1 MDKNQSLSL
10 KYWGK
15 ITLFALIYFGC
26 AQLGFLIPFAGGQI
40 ATLIWPATAVAL
52 AILLL
57 YNINL
62 WPGVTLGAILV
73 AVSNHHSLPLLL
85 GIVVTHTAEILGS
98 AWLIRRAVI
107 HFDHTLKRLSDVRT
121 FVLIGAVLGPA
132 IGATLGV
139 ISFAIS
145 PEGANKSL
153 LNLWWQWW
161 AGHAM
166 STLIITPAFLT
177 WFAYDPIRR
186 DKRQF
191 VDVIAV
197 YGAFILVAFLV
208 FFRLPFSTNTLPLGH
223 VVFPFL
229 LWLAF
234 RFTPRE
240 VAGASLIV
248 TIMAMIGTVHGTGP
262 FSRPNMATNLVLLLT
277 FVVSVMLTTLILSSI
292 MTERRRA
299 QRLLQEKNNM
309 LELRVAERTADLS
322 QANLLLQQEN
332 EERKQIEKELAQAR
346 DQAMEAL
353 RLKTQILANVSHDA
367 RTPLNIIILYTEI
380 LQTGK
385 HGELSAKQVQILE
398 TVLVSARELL
408 HFINNLLDE
417 AQLQTQKA
425 AAKLVNLDIQ
435 QWLAERAKVLIPLAD
450 QKGLQLNLE
459 VDTNMPAIV
468 TADPEGLIQVFNNLV
483 DNAIKFTSAGTV
495 AVKIFKMNEE
505 NWAIGVTDTGPGIPK
520 EAYDTVF
527 EAFWQVDGSSTREVN
542 RGVGLGLSIVKQR
555 LSLLG
560 GSIDLYSEPGQGS
573 TFTAVIP
580 FTREKTLIPSG

>member
-1 MDKNQSLSL
+1 
-10 KYWGK
+10 
-15 ITLFALIYFGC
+15 
-26 AQLGFLIPFAGGQI
+26 
-40 ATLIWPATAVAL
+40 
-52 AILLL
+52 
-57 YNINL
+57 
-62 WPGVTLGAILV
+62 
-73 AVSNHHSLPLLL
+73 
-85 GIVVTHTAEILGS
+85 
-98 AWLIRRAVI
+98 
-107 HFDHTLKRLSDVRT
+107 
-121 FVLIGAVLGPA
+121 
-132 IGATLGV
+132 
-139 ISFAIS
+139 
-145 PEGANKSL
+145 
-153 LNLWWQWW
+153 
-161 AGHAM
+161 
-166 STLIITPAFLT
+166 
-177 WFAYDPIRR
+177 
-186 DKRQF
+186 
-191 VDVIAV
+191 
-197 YGAFILVAFLV
+197 
-208 FFRLPFSTNTLPLGH
+208 
-223 VVFPFL
+223 
-229 LWLAF
+229 
-234 RFTPRE
+234 
-240 VAGASLIV
+240 
-248 TIMAMIGTVHGTGP
+248 
-262 FSRPNMATNLVLLLT
+262 
-277 FVVSVMLTTLILSSI
+277 
-292 MTERRRA
+292 
-299 QRLLQEKNNM
+299 
-309 LELRVAERTADLS
+309 
-322 QANLLLQQEN
+322 LQQEN